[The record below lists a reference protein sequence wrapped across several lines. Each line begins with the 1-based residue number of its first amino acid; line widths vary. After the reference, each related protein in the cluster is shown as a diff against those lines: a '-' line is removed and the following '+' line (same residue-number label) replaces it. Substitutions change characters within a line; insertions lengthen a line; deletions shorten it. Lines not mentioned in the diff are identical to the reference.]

1 MRKPPSACPVG
12 AFILG
17 KEVVDD
23 FLGAID
29 TGPRHSQPTLQAHL
43 STIGIQLFASNE
55 EVAQLD
61 TVCASLA
68 PTNART
74 ERALLAWY
82 LRQSDMPRAS
92 QLAADILAT
101 GDVAGQSNSTIGNV
115 RARLLLIQAE
125 LHWLFGRIPE
135 ATEVSDAATVLFEQS
150 SDWIGLAD
158 AHYLQAL
165 LQADLGQIE
174 NRTAMIAAAADFAA
188 RGDDGMR
195 VAFFERVHA
204 RWDAISDIVKCESTW
219 GNRLDTC
226 EFDSPMIQAATLDF
240 LGARAYNGGDL
251 AGAVR
256 LFARSH
262 VLAMGTGQLFNAL
275 VVARN
280 LGNALVM
287 LNDLDDAFDWMQRA
301 LAIARPT
308 GSPVFLGP
316 LLGNTGETMM
326 RMGNLEAAKS
336 LLDEALAVSAPI
348 SNSRGY
354 ALIYGAMGDL
364 ALAQQNYNEAYQH
377 FEEYSRRA
385 KKLAQTD
392 MEIVGLIGRARALL
406 HANHFERAYSEAQS
420 ARVLAERQGAMVQV
434 VAAWKL
440 LGQIAQKSKQ
450 PDNALFCYEKAL
462 EIARKIDGYLIP
474 DNLFSELASLHA
486 ANGNFALAYEL
497 SIQATQAK
505 AQIYSKEA
513 TDSATAMQ
521 VRMENARIL
530 AETDH
535 HRAMAQSEALRAQ
548 TLERSTRM
556 LEHLGT
562 IGQEITA
569 QLNQEK
575 AFEAIYRHVHGLL
588 DTSSFAIYM
597 MDADGLGLTSVYDIE
612 DGQHLPPDHIS
623 LSDDDS
629 NAVRCVR
636 ERKEMLVE
644 FEPGIVHVTHVP
656 GTLVSLSAL
665 FAPLMV
671 GNRILGV
678 LTIQSLI
685 SHAYG
690 QQELL
695 IFKSLCSYA
704 AIALD
709 NARAYTHLKEVQAQ
723 LVANEKMAALG
734 SLVAG
739 VAHEL
744 NTPIGNS
751 LLIATTLQDKT
762 TRMSAEF
769 QSNTLRKTTL
779 AAYVD
784 DAQHAAALIVNGLET
799 AAELVRSFKQVA
811 VDQASENRR
820 VFNLRQSI
828 EDTVATLAR
837 SIDVAGHSIRVDLPG
852 DVTVDGY
859 PGPLGQVV
867 SNLINNSLLHGFEN
881 RVAGKMSIAGRVIKK
896 SRVELVYRDDGNGIS
911 EENLKRIFDP
921 FFTTKLGRGGSGL
934 GLSISR
940 NIVTS
945 LLGGTMQAASEPGK
959 GVVFTIT
966 FPTIAPA
973 ER

>member
-1 MRKPPSACPVG
+1 
-12 AFILG
+12 
-17 KEVVDD
+17 
-23 FLGAID
+23 
-29 TGPRHSQPTLQAHL
+29 
-43 STIGIQLFASNE
+43 
-55 EVAQLD
+55 
-61 TVCASLA
+61 
-68 PTNART
+68 
-74 ERALLAWY
+74 
-82 LRQSDMPRAS
+82 MPRAT
-92 QLAADILAT
+92 QLIDSMLAT
-101 GDVAGQSNSTIGNV
+101 DELAKSSDSDIANV
-115 RARLLLIQAE
+115 HARLLLTQAE
-125 LHWLFGRIPE
+125 VHWLSGRIPD
-135 ATEVSDAATVLFEQS
+135 ATEVSDAALAMFEQAA
-150 SDWIGLAD
+150 DWIGLAD
-158 AHYLQAL
+158 VHYLKAL

-174 NRTAMIAAAADFAA
+174 SRTAMVIAAADFAS
-188 RGDDGMR
+188 RGNDGVR
-195 VAFFERVHA
+195 VAFLERVRA

-219 GNRLDTC
+219 GTRLDTC
-226 EFDSPMIQAATLDF
+226 PYDSPMILAATLDY

-256 LFARSH
+256 LFGRSH
-262 VLAMGTGQLFNAL
+262 VLAMETGQLFNAL

-308 GSPVFLGP
+308 GSPVILGP

-326 RMGNLEAAKS
+326 RMGKLDAAKS

-348 SNSRGY
+348 SNSRAY
-354 ALIYGAMGDL
+354 ALIFGAMGDL
-364 ALAQQNYNEAYQH
+364 ALAQQNYNEAYRH

-385 KKLAQTD
+385 KKLAQVD
-392 MEIVGLIGRARALL
+392 MEIVGLIGRATALL
-406 HANHFERAYSEAQS
+406 LANHFERAHREAKS
-420 ARVLAERQGAMVQV
+420 ALALAERQGAMVQV
-434 VAAWKL
+434 VSAWKL
-440 LGQIAQKSKQ
+440 IGQIAQKNGLVE
-450 PDNALFCYEKAL
+450 DALSCFQKAL
-462 EIARKIDGYLIP
+462 SIAKKIDGYLIP
-474 DNLFSELASLHA
+474 DNLYSELASLHA
-486 ANGNFALAYEL
+486 ANGDFAVAYDL
-497 SIQATQAK
+497 SIEATRAK
-505 AQIYSKEA
+505 ALIYSKEA

-521 VRMENARIL
+521 VRMENARVL
-530 AETDH
+530 AETEH

-575 AFEAIYRHVHGLL
+575 AFEVIYRHVHGLL
-588 DTSSFAIYM
+588 DTSSIAIYM

-612 DGQHLPPDHIS
+612 EGEHLTPDHVP
-623 LSDDDS
+623 LTDADS

-636 ERKEMLVE
+636 ERRELLVE
-644 FEPGIVHVTHVP
+644 FEPGKVHVSHVP

-678 LTIQSLI
+678 LTIQSLKA
-685 SHAYG
+685 HAYG

-709 NARAYTHLKEVQAQ
+709 NATAYTHLKEVQAQ

-762 TRMSAEF
+762 KRFFEEF
-769 QSNTLRKTTL
+769 QSNTLRKTSL

-784 DAQHAAALIVNGLET
+784 DAQHAASLIVNGLEI
-799 AAELVRSFKQVA
+799 AADLVRSFKQVA
-811 VDQASENRR
+811 VDQSSENRR
-820 VFNLRQSI
+820 VFNLRQTI
-828 EDTVATLAR
+828 EDTVATLMR
-837 SIDVAGHSIRVDLPG
+837 NIDLAGHAVQVDVPH
-852 DVTVDGY
+852 DIPVDGY

-867 SNLINNSLLHGFEN
+867 TNLINNSLLHGFED
-881 RVAGKMSIAGRVIKK
+881 RVRGQISITGRVVKK
-896 SRVELVYRDDGNGIS
+896 GRIELVYCDDGNGIS
-911 EENLKRIFDP
+911 EDNLKRIFDP

-945 LLGGTMQAASEPGK
+945 LLGGTLEATSAPGK
-959 GVVFTIT
+959 GVTFTIG
-966 FPTIAPA
+966 FPAIAPSQ
-973 ER
+973 

>member
-1 MRKPPSACPVG
+1 MS
-12 AFILG
+12 
-17 KEVVDD
+17 
-23 FLGAID
+23 
-29 TGPRHSQPTLQAHL
+29 PTR
-43 STIGIQLFASNE
+43 IQLFATTE
-55 EVAQLD
+55 EVVQLGAA
-61 TVCASLA
+61 CAGLD
-68 PTNART
+68 PGKLWP
-74 ERALLAWY
+74 ERVLLAWY
-82 LRQSDMPRAS
+82 LRQSDMPKAS
-92 QLAADILAT
+92 ALAKDMLANGELAKQNT
-101 GDVAGQSNSTIGNV
+101 SAIGNIP
-115 RARLLLIQAE
+115 ARLMLIQAE
-125 LHWLFGRIPE
+125 IHWLSGQIPE
-135 ATEVSDAATVLFEQS
+135 ATEVSDAAMEMFGQT
-150 SDWIGLAD
+150 SDLIGLAD
-158 AHYLQAL
+158 THYLKAL

-174 NRTAMIAAAADFAA
+174 KRTAMVIAAADLASQ
-188 RGDDGMR
+188 GSDGVR
-195 VAFFERVHA
+195 VAFFERVRA
-204 RWDAISDIVKCESTW
+204 RWDAIGDILKCESTW
-219 GNRLDTC
+219 GTRLDTC
-226 EFDSPMIQAATLDF
+226 PYDSPMILAATLDF
-240 LGARAYNGGDL
+240 MGARAYNGGDL

-256 LFARSH
+256 LFTRSH
-262 VLAMGTGQLFNAL
+262 VLAMETGQLFNAL

-308 GSPVFLGP
+308 GSPVLLGP

-326 RMGNLEAAKS
+326 RMGKLEAAKS
-336 LLDEALAVSAPI
+336 LLDEALAVSAPM

-354 ALIYGAMGDL
+354 ALIFGAMGDL
-364 ALAQQNYNEAYQH
+364 AIAQQNYNAAYRY
-377 FEEYSRRA
+377 FEEYSLRA
-385 KKLAQTD
+385 KKLAQVD
-392 MEIVGLIGRARALL
+392 MEIVGLIGRANALL
-406 HANHFERAYSEAQS
+406 FANHFERANREAKS
-420 ARVLAERQGAMVQV
+420 ALKLAEQQGAMVQV

-440 LGQIAQKSKQ
+440 MGQIAQKSGL
-450 PDNALFCYEKAL
+450 PVDALSSLQKAL
-462 EIARKIDGYLIP
+462 SIAKKIDGYLIP
-474 DNLFSELASLHA
+474 DNLFTEMASLHA
-486 ANGNFALAYEL
+486 ANGDFAVAYEL
-497 SIQATQAK
+497 SVQATRAK
-505 AQIYSKEA
+505 ELIYSKEA

-530 AETDH
+530 AETEH
-535 HRAMAQSEALRAQ
+535 HRALAQSETLRAQ
-548 TLERSTRM
+548 TLERSTGM
-556 LEHLGT
+556 LEHLGA

-575 AFEAIYRHVHGLL
+575 AFEVIYRHVHGLL
-588 DTSSFAIYM
+588 DTSSFAIYL

-612 DGQHLPPDHIS
+612 DGKHLPPDHIS

-644 FEPGIVHVTHVP
+644 FEPGMVHVTHVP

-678 LTIQSLI
+678 LTIQSLV

-709 NARAYTHLKEVQAQ
+709 NAMAYTHLKEVQAQ

-762 TRMSAEF
+762 ARMFEEF

-784 DAQHAAALIVNGLET
+784 DAQHAASLIVSGLET
-799 AAELVRSFKQVA
+799 AADLVRSFKQVA

-820 VFNLRQSI
+820 VFNLRQTI
-828 EDTVATLAR
+828 DDTVATLAR
-837 SIDVAGHSIRVDLPG
+837 SIEVAGHAIRVDMPQ
-852 DVTVDGY
+852 DIPIDGY
-859 PGPLGQVV
+859 PGPVGQVV
-867 SNLINNSLLHGFEN
+867 TNLINNSLLHGFEN
-881 RVAGKMSIAGRVIKK
+881 RVRGQISISGNTVKKGRI
-896 SRVELVYRDDGNGIS
+896 ELVYRDDGNGIS

-934 GLSISR
+934 GLSISH

-945 LLGGTMQAASEPGK
+945 LLGGTLEASSEPGK
-959 GVVFTIT
+959 GVT
-966 FPTIAPA
+966 FIMGFPAIAPTQ
-973 ER
+973 